1 MTLRIRL
8 AATAAA
14 LALALAAPALAQP
27 PADPLPD
34 APGKDAVVRVC
45 TACHE
50 AAQFAFARHTPEE
63 WDMEITKMQSAG
75 AEMTPEDQVAV
86 SAYLARQFPKAAP
99 AEAPV
104 AAPQP
109 GSPAPSP
116 PTGR

>member
-14 LALALAAPALAQP
+14 LALALAGPALAQP

-63 WDMEITKMQSAG
+63 LSKWAKKGGRPKGSKDSKPRTRRTK
-75 AEMTPEDQVAV
+75 
-86 SAYLARQFPKAAP
+86 
-99 AEAPV
+99 EAK
-104 AAPQP
+104 
-109 GSPAPSP
+109 
-116 PTGR
+116 